1 MYKIMIVED
10 DAVIAAEI
18 RDYLCRWDMQGHIA
32 HRLDD
37 IVGEYIRIKPQL
49 IIMDIALPFYNGFYW
64 CQQLR
69 QFYDTPIMFLS
80 SRADNMDIV
89 MAVNMGADDYL
100 VKPVSMEVLV
110 AKAQA
115 MLRRTYDYRTPLLP
129 TVQGGGTTPRRCISK
144 RTACA

>member
-49 IIMDIALPFYNGFYW
+49 TITASIGA
-64 CQQLR
+64 
-69 QFYDTPIMFLS
+69 S
-80 SRADNMDIV
+80 SCGSFTIR
-89 MAVNMGADDYL
+89 
-100 VKPVSMEVLV
+100 P
-110 AKAQA
+110 
-115 MLRRTYDYRTPLLP
+115 
-129 TVQGGGTTPRRCISK
+129 
-144 RTACA
+144 

>member
-64 CQQLR
+64 CQQLIWGDGR
-69 QFYDTPIMFLS
+69 PFPFCFINGES
-80 SRADNMDIV
+80 SPT
-89 MAVNMGADDYL
+89 L
-100 VKPVSMEVLV
+100 
-110 AKAQA
+110 
-115 MLRRTYDYRTPLLP
+115 TPLSAHLRP
-129 TVQGGGTTPRRCISK
+129 YRP
-144 RTACA
+144 

>member
-49 IIMDIALPFYNGFYW
+49 VIMDIALPFYNGFYW

-89 MAVNMGADDYL
+89 MAVNMGADDSRL
-100 VKPVSMEVLV
+100 
-110 AKAQA
+110 
-115 MLRRTYDYRTPLLP
+115 
-129 TVQGGGTTPRRCISK
+129 
-144 RTACA
+144 